1 MYTFWHLK
9 TWRRSYF
16 PNKRSQ
22 PGNPRKYYLTM
33 KQHDSFLSSFQISTI
48 IVTMAERNVFLLNN
62 RISCNRQQALL
73 FENPSQQLPCAIHLL
88 ALIGL
93 SETALGGSCTRVSL
107 RGEALLS
114 LVCDWQNGI
123 RCFEQT
129 GGAACRLYSLYT
141 CPYTCTHAH
150 MYTHTHVHTGG
161 PGKQTPSC
169 CQQCVH
175 NTVML
180 VYTPVSPVSCLT
192 FSGLTGLH
200 PNYRQA
206 SAHGNSPNS
215 FHNSSIPYDAKRYDI
230 MFHCRG

>member
-1 MYTFWHLK
+1 
-9 TWRRSYF
+9 
-16 PNKRSQ
+16 
-22 PGNPRKYYLTM
+22 M
-33 KQHDSFLSSFQISTI
+33 KQHSFLSSFQISTI
-48 IVTMAERNVFLLNN
+48 IVTMAERNVFLLKNW
-62 RISCNRQQALL
+62 ISCNRQQALL

-150 MYTHTHVHTGG
+150 MYTHTRPHGRAGQTDPLLLSTMRTQHGNACVHT
-161 PGKQTPSC
+161 S
-169 CQQCVH
+169 
-175 NTVML
+175 
-180 VYTPVSPVSCLT
+180 VSCQL
-192 FSGLTGLH
+192 FDFQWLD
-200 PNYRQA
+200 RFA
-206 SAHGNSPNS
+206 S
-215 FHNSSIPYDAKRYDI
+215 
-230 MFHCRG
+230 